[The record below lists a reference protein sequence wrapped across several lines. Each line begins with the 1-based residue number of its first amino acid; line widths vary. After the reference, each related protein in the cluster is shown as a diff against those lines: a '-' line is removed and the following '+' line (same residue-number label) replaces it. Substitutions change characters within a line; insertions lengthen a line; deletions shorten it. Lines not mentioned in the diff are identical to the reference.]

1 MNPKKNI
8 LTAIL
13 PLLALLP
20 AACSK
25 ESPKAVSIGG
35 EIEGLGNDTLYIYGA
50 DKLYDHTDT
59 LVTQNGKFTAT
70 LQTDTL
76 AATWLLFPS
85 GDQYPIYLG
94 KKEHI
99 NIKGSTDDLSALQ
112 VEGNRDN
119 ELLTEFF
126 TTLKQRQD
134 TTATDSLAAR
144 FVETNNNSL
153 ASIYVLDRFFV
164 QVPKPDFARI
174 KALADRMTGELK
186 DRPYMD
192 DLLKRIEADERTSP
206 GKLAPLLQLR
216 GSDGK
221 LITRAEFKNQYVL
234 VHFWASWDTLSR
246 QHNAA
251 YRRLHKTEGK
261 HKDFALL
268 GISLDVD
275 SAAWQKAIE
284 QDTLKW
290 RQGSELRGWASS
302 VADLFALQAL
312 PANFLLSPTGH
323 IEARNLGEEEVAA
336 KMESLR
342 KAKAEQEK
350 RLNARKTPRRPL
362 PNRSIQK
369 E

>member
-186 DRPYMD
+186 DRNYIQN
-192 DLLKRIEADERTSP
+192 LLRDIETLEKAVI
-206 GKLAPLLQLR
+206 GKSAPHFQLMNQ
-216 GSDGK
+216 DGK
-221 LITRAEFKNQYVL
+221 KITRTDYKDKYL
-234 VHFWASWDTLSR
+234 LLYFWASWDEQCR
-246 QHNAA
+246 QTHQDLRAIYKKKA
-251 YRRLHKTEGK
+251 YKK
-261 HKDFALL
+261 KFDIL

-275 SAAWQKAIE
+275 KTQWKEAIKR
-284 QDTLKW
+284 DTLNW
-290 RQGSELRGWASS
+290 EQVCDFQGWESEPVQQYAIKE
-302 VADLFALQAL
+302 L
-312 PANFLLSPTGH
+312 PTTILLTPAGK
-323 IEARNLGEEEVAA
+323 IEAKNLMPQELEE
-336 KMESLR
+336 KL
-342 KAKAEQEK
+342 
-350 RLNARKTPRRPL
+350 
-362 PNRSIQK
+362 K
-369 E
+369 EITTKK